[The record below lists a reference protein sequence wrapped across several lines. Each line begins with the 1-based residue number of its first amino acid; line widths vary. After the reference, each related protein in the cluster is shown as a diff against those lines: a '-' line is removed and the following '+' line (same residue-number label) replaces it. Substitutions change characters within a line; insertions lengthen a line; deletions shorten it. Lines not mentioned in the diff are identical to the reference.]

1 MLFKESIS
9 TRILELCNTYNYTPN
24 KLAEMSSIPPS
35 TLRALINN
43 QVDNPSS
50 YIIYRICRT
59 LKIDLKEFFDS
70 DLFDFTNIDN

>member
-1 MLFKESIS
+1 MLFKEAIS
-9 TRILELCNTYNYTPN
+9 TRILELCNKYKYTPN

-50 YIIYRICRT
+50 YIVYRICRT

>member
-1 MLFKESIS
+1 MLFKEAIS
-9 TRILELCNTYNYTPN
+9 TRILELCNKYKYTPN

-59 LKIDLKEFFDS
+59 LKIDLTEFFDS
-70 DLFDFTNIDN
+70 DLFDCTNIDN

>member
-1 MLFKESIS
+1 
-9 TRILELCNTYNYTPN
+9 
-24 KLAEMSSIPPS
+24 MSSIPPS

>member
-1 MLFKESIS
+1 MLFKEAIS
-9 TRILELCNTYNYTPN
+9 TRILELCNKYTPN

-59 LKIDLKEFFDS
+59 LKIDLTEFFDS

>member
-9 TRILELCNTYNYTPN
+9 TRILELCNKYKYTPN

-50 YIIYRICRT
+50 YVIFKLCRT
-59 LKIDLKEFFDS
+59 LKIDLKEFYNS
-70 DLFDFTNIDN
+70 DLFDINKIDN